1 MPSIEI
7 AGVAR
12 IGQAVGYLGAT
23 MQALGDMD
31 FLHAAAGM
39 LVGMLVGLTGVGGG
53 SLMTPLL
60 VLMFGVSPHTAV
72 GTDLLYAAMTKITGS
87 AVHGWRDTV
96 DWKIVRRLALGSIP
110 AALLTLATLS
120 YVGKVGKSSEN
131 VILLSL
137 AVLLGITSLAVQFR
151 DRLIRF
157 AHGLDPHKPPRQV
170 QLSTTLL
177 GAVIGVAVTISSV
190 GAGAIGMTVLL
201 VLYPRLP
208 VARIVGSDIA
218 HAVPL
223 ALIAGTGHWLIGGVD
238 SVLLVNLLI
247 GSIPG
252 VIVGSLLST
261 RAPDRILQPLL
272 AVVLAL
278 SAWQLAV
285 KALTPEA
292 AKHAQ
297 REPVTAAAR
306 ARSA

>member
-7 AGVAR
+7 AGLAR

-137 AVLLGITSLAVQFR
+137 AVLLGITSLAVLFR
-151 DRLIRF
+151 DRLICF